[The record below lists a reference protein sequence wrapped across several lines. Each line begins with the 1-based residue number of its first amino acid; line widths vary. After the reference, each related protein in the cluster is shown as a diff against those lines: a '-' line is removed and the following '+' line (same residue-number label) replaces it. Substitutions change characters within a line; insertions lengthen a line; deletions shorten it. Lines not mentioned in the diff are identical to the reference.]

1 MRLLSF
7 FLLVCCN
14 YLAIWGQQTVV
25 TGKVTDKKGEPLSFV
40 QIQFLDS
47 KIGTKSDSLGNFYLS
62 TYYPTDTLLFR
73 LLGFQTERVR
83 IHKDKTQEVNVK
95 MSTQDK
101 EVAEIFLK
109 APTETR
115 GAQLHRRIITY
126 KAINNKEK
134 LSAYQYHLYNKIQL
148 DASNLDSNLINN
160 PLVDRLSIVKNY
172 LQTDSTDKNLLPVI
186 LSESVSDYYY
196 LKDPKLKK
204 ELVTASRI
212 TGVENMQMTQFLGD
226 MYLELNIYDNIY
238 DLFNKSFIS
247 PLAPYARS
255 YYQFYLD
262 DSTFIGADWCY
273 KLRFV
278 PKRSGDL
285 VFEGHMWVHD
295 TTYAV
300 KRFQANIAPG
310 ANLNYIQEFYIEQ
323 EFEQVQKEIWM
334 LTCEKMVL
342 SFKVT
347 EKSKFMGLIG
357 RKYSTRSQFVINEP
371 EPEEFYRSTNSVD
384 IQANAK
390 IRTDEEWA
398 ALRPVALNE
407 KELRIQEMVDS
418 LEAQPFYQN
427 MRKLTYF
434 ATTGYWP
441 IQKIEIGS
449 AASLVSM
456 NPVENFRVALA
467 LRTSND
473 FSKRLELGGRLAY
486 GFGDQRFKY
495 NLRVRYNI
503 TPQKRGMVNAYYNY
517 DIEQIGQ
524 SPTAAS
530 MGTSFVTFLSTAPF
544 DKLTFVEKTG
554 LSLEKDIKKDLIL
567 FGAFEW
573 KNYTPLGLATYQ
585 QFNGLDTV
593 NISQITATELTT
605 RVRWTKNEEF
615 LSGSFDRTALRSP
628 YPILSF
634 QGIFGFKEV
643 LGSDYS
649 YQKFEF
655 QYEHNT
661 QLGVLGRMR
670 YGFTLGYINGI
681 AAYPLLKVHEGN
693 QSLWLLTSTPNMV
706 NFLEFISDRYVVG
719 FAENRWEGLIFDRI
733 PLIKASKIRLITTE
747 RIMLGSLSAKQNQAL
762 LIPSF
767 VQPFNGIPYI
777 EVGVG
782 IENILKVIRID
793 VIYRATHQIPGT
805 SPFGIKARYS
815 LNF

>member
-7 FLLVCCN
+7 ILFNICF
-14 YLAIWGQQTVV
+14 LAIWGQQTVV
-25 TGKVTDKKGEPLSFV
+25 MGRVIDKKGEPISYV

-47 KIGTKSDSLGNFYLS
+47 KIGTKSDTLGNFLLS
-62 TYYPTDTLLFR
+62 TYYPTDTLVFR
-73 LLGFQTERVR
+73 LIGYQTER
-83 IHKDKTQEVNVK
+83 IKIKKDQTQELVVK
-95 MSTQDK
+95 LSTQDK
-101 EVAEIFLK
+101 EVAEVVLK

-115 GAQLHRRIITY
+115 GSQLHRRIVTY
-126 KAINNKEK
+126 KDINNKEK
-134 LSAYQYHLYNKIQL
+134 LEAYQYHLYNKIQL
-148 DASNLDSNLINN
+148 DASNLDSSLLNN

-172 LQTDSTDKNLLPVI
+172 LQTDSSDKSLLPAV

-196 LKDPKLKK
+196 RKDPKLKK
-204 ELVTASRI
+204 EVVEASRI
-212 TGVENMQMTQFLGD
+212 SGVENMQMTQFLGD

-247 PLAPYARS
+247 PLAPFARN

-300 KRFQANIAPG
+300 KRFEANIAPG

-323 EFEQVQKEIWM
+323 SFEQVQKEVWM
-334 LTCEKMVL
+334 LTSEKMVL

-347 EKSKFMGLIG
+347 EKSKFLGLIG
-357 RKYSTRSQFVINEP
+357 RKYSQRSAYVINAAQ
-371 EPEEFYRSTNSVD
+371 PEEFYRSNNSVD
-384 IQANAK
+384 VMSNAK
-390 IRTDEEWA
+390 ERTDEEWA
-398 ALRPVALNE
+398 QLRPISLSD
-407 KELRIQEMVDS
+407 KEQRIEQMVDS

-441 IQKIEIGS
+441 VQKIEIGS
-449 AASLVSM
+449 ATSLISM
-456 NPVENFRVALA
+456 NPVEKFRVALA

-473 FSKRLELGGRLAY
+473 FSKRFEIGGRVAY

-495 NLRVRYNI
+495 NVKLRYNI
-503 TPQKRGMVNAYYNY
+503 TPQKRGMLMAYYNY
-517 DIEQIGQ
+517 DIEQIGL

-530 MGTSFVTFLSTAPF
+530 MGTSFVTILSTAPF
-544 DKLTFVEKTG
+544 DKLTFVQKAG
-554 LSLEKDIKKDLIL
+554 VSLEKDIKKDLIV

-585 QFNGLDTV
+585 QWNGLDTI
-593 NISQITATELTT
+593 NLSQITATELTT
-605 RVRWTKNEEF
+605 RIRWTKDEEF

-634 QGIFGFKEV
+634 QGIFGFKDV
-643 LGSDYS
+643 FGSDYN
-649 YQKFEF
+649 YQKLEF
-655 QYEHNT
+655 QFEHNT

-681 AAYPLLKVHEGN
+681 AAYPLLKVHDGN
-693 QSLWLLTSTPNMV
+693 QSLWLLTSASNMV
-706 NFLEFISDRYVVG
+706 NFLEFISDRYVIG
-719 FAENRWEGLIFDRI
+719 FAENKWEGLLFDRI
-733 PLIKASKIRLITTE
+733 PLVKKSKIRLVTTE
-747 RIMLGSLSAKQNQAL
+747 RIMLGSLSSKQNQAL

-767 VQPFNGIPYI
+767 VQPFNGVPYVEI
-777 EVGVG
+777 GIG
-782 IENILKVIRID
+782 IENIFKVLRID
-793 VIYRATHQIPGT
+793 LLYRATHQIPGT

>member
-7 FLLVCCN
+7 ILFNSCF
-14 YLAIWGQQTVV
+14 LAIWGQQTVV
-25 TGKVTDKKGEPLSFV
+25 MGRVIDKKGEPISYV

-47 KIGTKSDSLGNFYLS
+47 KIGTKSDTLGNFYLS

-73 LLGFQTERVR
+73 LIGYQTER
-83 IHKDKTQEVNVK
+83 IKIKKDQTQELVVK
-95 MSTQDK
+95 LSTQDK
-101 EVAEIFLK
+101 EVAEVVLK

-115 GAQLHRRIITY
+115 GSQLHRRIVTY
-126 KAINNKEK
+126 KDINNKEK
-134 LSAYQYHLYNKIQL
+134 LEAYQYHLYNKIQL
-148 DASNLDSNLINN
+148 DASNLDSGLINN
-160 PLVDRLSIVKNY
+160 PLVDRLSLVKNY
-172 LQTDSTDKNLLPVI
+172 LQTDSSDTSLLPVV

-196 LKDPKLKK
+196 RKDPKLKK
-204 ELVTASRI
+204 EVVEASRI
-212 TGVENMQMTQFLGD
+212 SGVENMQMTQFLGD

-247 PLAPYARS
+247 PLAPFARN

-300 KRFQANIAPG
+300 KRFEANIAPG

-323 EFEQVQKEIWM
+323 AFEQVQKEVWM
-334 LTCEKMVL
+334 LTSEKMVL

-347 EKSKFMGLIG
+347 EKSKFLGLIG
-357 RKYSTRSQFVINEP
+357 RKYSQRSAYVINAGQ
-371 EPEEFYRSTNSVD
+371 PEEFYRSNNSVD
-384 IQANAK
+384 VLSNAK
-390 IRTDEEWA
+390 ERSDEEWA
-398 ALRPVALNE
+398 QLRPLSLTD
-407 KELRIQEMVDS
+407 KEQRIEQMVDS

-434 ATTGYWP
+434 TTTGYWP

-449 AASLVSM
+449 ATSLISM
-456 NPVENFRVALA
+456 NPVEKFRVALA

-473 FSKRLELGGRLAY
+473 FSKRFEIGGRVAY

-495 NLRVRYNI
+495 NVRLRYNI
-503 TPQKRGMVNAYYNY
+503 TPQKRGMLMAYYNY
-517 DIEQIGQ
+517 DIEQIGL

-530 MGTSFVTFLSTAPF
+530 MGTSFVTILSTAPF
-544 DKLTFVEKTG
+544 DKLTFVQKAG
-554 LSLEKDIKKDLIL
+554 VSLEKDIKKDLIV
-567 FGAFEW
+567 FGAIEW

-585 QFNGLDTV
+585 RFNGFDTLNV
-593 NISQITATELTT
+593 DNISTTVLTT
-605 RVRWTKNEEF
+605 RIRWTKDEEF

-634 QGIFGFKEV
+634 QGIFGFKDV
-643 LGSDYS
+643 FGSDYN
-649 YQKFEF
+649 YQKLEF
-655 QYEHNT
+655 QFEHNT
-661 QLGVLGRMR
+661 QIGVLGRMR

-681 AAYPLLKVHEGN
+681 AAYPLLKVHDGN
-693 QSLWLLTSTPNMV
+693 QSLWLLTSATNMV
-706 NFLEFISDRYVVG
+706 NFLEFISDRYVIG
-719 FAENRWEGLIFDRI
+719 FAENKWEGLLFDRI
-733 PLIKASKIRLITTE
+733 PLVKKSKIRLVTTE
-747 RIMLGSLSAKQNQAL
+747 RIMLGSLSSKQNQAL

-767 VQPFNGIPYI
+767 VQPFNGVPYVEI
-777 EVGVG
+777 GVG
-782 IENILKVIRID
+782 IENIFKVLRID
-793 VIYRATHQIPGT
+793 LLYRATHQIPGT

>member
-7 FLLVCCN
+7 ILFNSCF
-14 YLAIWGQQTVV
+14 LAIWGQQTVV
-25 TGKVTDKKGEPLSFV
+25 MGRVIDKKGEPISYV

-47 KIGTKSDSLGNFYLS
+47 KIGTKSDTLGNFYLS

-73 LLGFQTERVR
+73 LIGYQTER
-83 IHKDKTQEVNVK
+83 IKIKKDQTQELVVK
-95 MSTQDK
+95 LSTQDK
-101 EVAEIFLK
+101 EVAEVVLK

-115 GAQLHRRIITY
+115 GSQLHRRIVTY
-126 KAINNKEK
+126 KDINNKEK
-134 LSAYQYHLYNKIQL
+134 LEAYQYHLYNKIQL
-148 DASNLDSNLINN
+148 DASNLDSGLINN
-160 PLVDRLSIVKNY
+160 PLVDRLSLVKNY
-172 LQTDSTDKNLLPVI
+172 LQTDSSDKSLLPVV

-196 LKDPKLKK
+196 RKDPKLKK
-204 ELVTASRI
+204 EVVEASRI
-212 TGVENMQMTQFLGD
+212 SGVENMQMTQFLGD

-247 PLAPYARS
+247 PLAPFARN

-300 KRFQANIAPG
+300 KRFEANIAPG

-323 EFEQVQKEIWM
+323 AFEQVQKEVWM
-334 LTCEKMVL
+334 LTSEKMVL

-347 EKSKFMGLIG
+347 EKSKFLGLIG
-357 RKYSTRSQFVINEP
+357 RKYSQRSAYVINAGQ
-371 EPEEFYRSTNSVD
+371 PEEFYRSNNSVD
-384 IQANAK
+384 VLSNAK
-390 IRTDEEWA
+390 ERSDEEWA
-398 ALRPVALNE
+398 QLRPLSLTD
-407 KELRIQEMVDS
+407 KEQRIEQMVDS

-434 ATTGYWP
+434 TTTGYWP

-449 AASLVSM
+449 ATSLISM
-456 NPVENFRVALA
+456 NPVEKFRVALA

-473 FSKRLELGGRLAY
+473 FSKRFEIGGRVAY

-495 NLRVRYNI
+495 NVRLRYNI
-503 TPQKRGMVNAYYNY
+503 TPQKRGMLMAYYNY
-517 DIEQIGQ
+517 DIEQIGL

-530 MGTSFVTFLSTAPF
+530 MGTSFVTILSTAPF
-544 DKLTFVEKTG
+544 DKLTFVQKAG
-554 LSLEKDIKKDLIL
+554 VSLEKDIKKDLIV

-585 QFNGLDTV
+585 RFNGFDTLNV
-593 NISQITATELTT
+593 DNISTTELTT
-605 RVRWTKNEEF
+605 RIRWTKDEEF

-634 QGIFGFKEV
+634 QGIFGFKDV
-643 LGSDYS
+643 FGSDYN
-649 YQKFEF
+649 YQKLEF
-655 QYEHNT
+655 QFEHNT
-661 QLGVLGRMR
+661 QIGVLGRMR

-681 AAYPLLKVHEGN
+681 AAYPLLKVHDGN
-693 QSLWLLTSTPNMV
+693 QSLWLLTSATNMV
-706 NFLEFISDRYVVG
+706 NFLEFISDRYVIG
-719 FAENRWEGLIFDRI
+719 FAENKWEGLLFDRI
-733 PLIKASKIRLITTE
+733 PLVKKSKIRLVTTE
-747 RIMLGSLSAKQNQAL
+747 RIILGSLSSKQNQAL

-767 VQPFNGIPYI
+767 VQPFNGVPYVEI
-777 EVGVG
+777 GVG
-782 IENILKVIRID
+782 IENIFKVLRID
-793 VIYRATHQIPGT
+793 LLYRATHQIPGT

>member
-7 FLLVCCN
+7 ILFNSCF
-14 YLAIWGQQTVV
+14 LAIWGQQTVV
-25 TGKVTDKKGEPLSFV
+25 MGRVIDKKGEPISYV

-73 LLGFQTERVR
+73 LIGYQTER
-83 IHKDKTQEVNVK
+83 IKIKKDQTQELVVK
-95 MSTQDK
+95 LSTQDK
-101 EVAEIFLK
+101 EVAEVILK

-126 KAINNKEK
+126 KNVNNKEK
-134 LSAYQYHLYNKIQL
+134 LEAYQYHLYNKIQL
-148 DASNLDSNLINN
+148 DASNLDSGLLNN
-160 PLVDRLSIVKNY
+160 PLVDRLSLVKNY
-172 LQTDSTDKNLLPVI
+172 LQTDSSDKYLLPVV

-196 LKDPKLKK
+196 RKDPKLKK
-204 ELVTASRI
+204 EVVEASRI
-212 TGVENMQMTQFLGD
+212 SGVENMQMTQFLGD

-247 PLAPYARS
+247 PLAPYART

-300 KRFQANIAPG
+300 KRFEANIAPG
-310 ANLNYIQEFYIEQ
+310 ANLNYIQDFYIEQ
-323 EFEQVQKEIWM
+323 AFEQVQKEVWM
-334 LTCEKMVL
+334 LTSEKMVL

-347 EKSKFMGLIG
+347 EKSKFLGLIG
-357 RKYSTRSQFVINEP
+357 RKYSQRSAYVINAGQ
-371 EPEEFYRSTNSVD
+371 PEEFYRSNNSVD
-384 IQANAK
+384 VLSNAK
-390 IRTDEEWA
+390 ERSDEEWA
-398 ALRPVALNE
+398 QLRPISLTD
-407 KELRIQEMVDS
+407 KEQRIEQMVDS

-449 AASLVSM
+449 ATSLVSM
-456 NPVENFRVALA
+456 NPVEKFRVALA

-473 FSKRLELGGRLAY
+473 FSKRFEIGGRVAY

-495 NLRVRYNI
+495 NVRLRYNI
-503 TPQKRGMVNAYYNY
+503 TPQKRGMLMTYYNH
-517 DIEQIGQ
+517 DIEQIGL

-530 MGTSFVTFLSTAPF
+530 MGTSFVTILSTAPF
-544 DKLTFVEKTG
+544 DKLTFVQKVG
-554 LSLEKDIKKDLIL
+554 VSLEKDIKKDLIV
-567 FGAFEW
+567 FGAIEW
-573 KNYTPLGLATYQ
+573 KNYTPLGLATYKR
-585 QFNGLDTV
+585 FNGFDTLNV
-593 NISQITATELTT
+593 DNISTTELTT
-605 RVRWTKNEEF
+605 RIRWTKDEEF

-634 QGIFGFKEV
+634 QGIFGFKDV
-643 LGSDYS
+643 FGSDYN
-649 YQKFEF
+649 YQKLEF
-655 QYEHNT
+655 QFEHNT
-661 QLGVLGRMR
+661 QIGVLGRMR

-681 AAYPLLKVHEGN
+681 AAYPLLKVHDGN
-693 QSLWLLTSTPNMV
+693 QSLWLLTSATNMV
-706 NFLEFISDRYVVG
+706 NFLEFISDKYVIG
-719 FAENRWEGLIFDRI
+719 FAENKWEGLLFDRI
-733 PLIKASKIRLITTE
+733 PLVKKSKIRLVTTE
-747 RIMLGSLSAKQNQAL
+747 RIMLGSLSSKQNQAL

-767 VQPFNGIPYI
+767 VQPFNGVPYVEI
-777 EVGVG
+777 GIG
-782 IENILKVIRID
+782 IENIFKVLRID
-793 VIYRATHQIPGT
+793 LLYRATHQIPGT
-805 SPFGIKARYS
+805 SPIGIKARYS

>member
-7 FLLVCCN
+7 ILFNSCF
-14 YLAIWGQQTVV
+14 LAIWGQQTVV
-25 TGKVTDKKGEPLSFV
+25 MGRVIDKKGEPISYV

-47 KIGTKSDSLGNFYLS
+47 KIGTKSDTLGNFYLS

-73 LLGFQTERVR
+73 LIGYQTER
-83 IHKDKTQEVNVK
+83 IKIKKDQTQELVVK
-95 MSTQDK
+95 LSTQDK
-101 EVAEIFLK
+101 EVAEVVLK

-115 GAQLHRRIITY
+115 GSQLHRRIVTY
-126 KAINNKEK
+126 KDINNKEK
-134 LSAYQYHLYNKIQL
+134 LEAYQYHLYNKIQL
-148 DASNLDSNLINN
+148 DASNLDSGLINN
-160 PLVDRLSIVKNY
+160 PLVDRLSLVKNY
-172 LQTDSTDKNLLPVI
+172 LQTDSSDKSLLPVV

-196 LKDPKLKK
+196 RKDPKLKK
-204 ELVTASRI
+204 EVVEASRI
-212 TGVENMQMTQFLGD
+212 SGVENMQMTQFLGD

-247 PLAPYARS
+247 PLAPFARN

-300 KRFQANIAPG
+300 KRFEANIAPG

-323 EFEQVQKEIWM
+323 AFEQVQKEVWM
-334 LTCEKMVL
+334 LTSEKMVL

-347 EKSKFMGLIG
+347 EKSKFLGLIG
-357 RKYSTRSQFVINEP
+357 RKYSQRSAYVINAGQ
-371 EPEEFYRSTNSVD
+371 PEEFYRSNNSVD
-384 IQANAK
+384 VLSNAK
-390 IRTDEEWA
+390 ERSDEEWA
-398 ALRPVALNE
+398 QLRPLSLTD
-407 KELRIQEMVDS
+407 KEQRIEQMVDS

-434 ATTGYWP
+434 TTTGYWP

-449 AASLVSM
+449 ATSLISM
-456 NPVENFRVALA
+456 NPVEKFRVALA

-473 FSKRLELGGRLAY
+473 FSKRFEIGGRVAY

-495 NLRVRYNI
+495 NVRLRYNI
-503 TPQKRGMVNAYYNY
+503 TPQKRGMLMAYYNY
-517 DIEQIGQ
+517 DIEQIGL

-530 MGTSFVTFLSTAPF
+530 MGTSFVTILSTAPF
-544 DKLTFVEKTG
+544 DKLTFVQKAG
-554 LSLEKDIKKDLIL
+554 VSLEKDIKKDLIV

-585 QFNGLDTV
+585 RFNGFDTLNV
-593 NISQITATELTT
+593 DNISTTELTT
-605 RVRWTKNEEF
+605 RIRWTKDEEF

-634 QGIFGFKEV
+634 QGIFGFKDV
-643 LGSDYS
+643 FGSDYN
-649 YQKFEF
+649 YQKLEF
-655 QYEHNT
+655 QFEHNT
-661 QLGVLGRMR
+661 QIGVLGRMR

-681 AAYPLLKVHEGN
+681 AAYPLLKVHDGN
-693 QSLWLLTSTPNMV
+693 QSLWLLTSATNMV
-706 NFLEFISDRYVVG
+706 NFLEFISDRYVIG
-719 FAENRWEGLIFDRI
+719 FAENKWEGLLFDRI
-733 PLIKASKIRLITTE
+733 PLVKKSKIRLVTTE
-747 RIMLGSLSAKQNQAL
+747 RIMLGNLSSKQNQAL

-767 VQPFNGIPYI
+767 VQPFNGVPYVEI
-777 EVGVG
+777 GVG
-782 IENILKVIRID
+782 IENIFKVLRID
-793 VIYRATHQIPGT
+793 LLYRATHQIPGT

>member
-7 FLLVCCN
+7 LLFNICI
-14 YLAIWGQQTVV
+14 LALWGQQTVV
-25 TGKVTDKKGEPLSFV
+25 TGRVTDKKGEPISYV

-47 KIGTKSDSLGNFYLS
+47 KIGTKSDTLGNFYLS
-62 TYYPTDTLLFR
+62 TYYPTDTLVFR
-73 LLGFQTERVR
+73 LMGYQTER
-83 IHKDKTQEVNVK
+83 IKIKKDQTQELVVK
-95 MSTQDK
+95 LSTQDK
-101 EVAEIFLK
+101 EVAEVVLI

-115 GAQLHRRIITY
+115 GAQLHRRIMTY
-126 KAINNKEK
+126 KDINNKEK
-134 LSAYQYHLYNKIQL
+134 LAAYQYHLYNKIQL
-148 DASNLDSNLINN
+148 DANNLDSGLINN
-160 PLVDRLSIVKNY
+160 PLVDRLAVVKSY
-172 LQTDSTDKNLLPVI
+172 LQTDSADKSLLPVV
-186 LSESVSDYYY
+186 LSESVSDYFYR
-196 LKDPKLKK
+196 KDPKLKK
-204 ELVTASRI
+204 EVVEATRI
-212 TGVENMQMTQFLGD
+212 TGVDNMQMTQFLGD

-247 PLAPYARS
+247 PLAPYART

-285 VFEGHMWVHD
+285 VFEGHMWIHD

-300 KRFQANIAPG
+300 KKFQAHIAPG

-323 EFEQVQKEIWM
+323 AFEQVQKEVWM
-334 LTCEKMVL
+334 LTSEKMVL
-342 SFKVT
+342 SFKIT
-347 EKSKFMGLIG
+347 EKSKFLGLIG
-357 RKYSTRSQFVINEP
+357 RKYSQRSQYLINNAQ
-371 EPEEFYRSTNSVD
+371 PEEFYRSSNTVAVLS
-384 IQANAK
+384 NAK
-390 IRTDEEWA
+390 ARSAAEWEQ
-398 ALRPVALNE
+398 LRPVSLSD
-407 KELRIQEMVDS
+407 KEEHIEQMVDS
-418 LEAQPFYQN
+418 LEAQPFYQT

-441 IQKIEIGS
+441 VQKIEIGS
-449 AASLVSM
+449 AASLMSV

-473 FSKRLELGGRLAY
+473 FSKRFEIGGRLAY

-495 NLRVRYNI
+495 NIRLRYNI
-503 TPQKRGMVNAYYNY
+503 TPQKRGMLNAYYNY

-530 MGTSFVTFLSTAPF
+530 MGTSFATFLSTAPF
-544 DKLTFVEKTG
+544 DKLTFVQKAG
-554 LSLEKDIKKDLIL
+554 LSLEKDIRKDLIL
-567 FGAFEW
+567 FGALEW

-585 QFNGLDTV
+585 QWNGIDSI
-593 NISQITATELTT
+593 NISQITATEFTT
-605 RVRWTKNEEF
+605 RIRWTKDEEF

-634 QGIFGFKEV
+634 QGIFGFKGV
-643 LGSDYS
+643 LGSDYN
-649 YQKFEF
+649 YQKIEF

-670 YGFTLGYINGI
+670 YGFTLGYINGL

-693 QSLWLLTSTPNMV
+693 QSLWLLTSTANMV
-706 NFLEFISDRYVVG
+706 NFLEFISDRYVIG
-719 FAENRWEGLIFDRI
+719 FAENRWEGLFFDRI

-747 RIMLGSLSAKQNQAL
+747 RIMLGSLSAQQNQAL

-767 VQPFNGIPYI
+767 VRPFNGIPYVEI
-777 EVGVG
+777 GVG

-793 VIYRATHQIPGT
+793 FIYRATHQIPGT

>member
-1 MRLLSF
+1 
-7 FLLVCCN
+7 
-14 YLAIWGQQTVV
+14 
-25 TGKVTDKKGEPLSFV
+25 
-40 QIQFLDS
+40 
-47 KIGTKSDSLGNFYLS
+47 
-62 TYYPTDTLLFR
+62 
-73 LLGFQTERVR
+73 
-83 IHKDKTQEVNVK
+83 
-95 MSTQDK
+95 
-101 EVAEIFLK
+101 
-109 APTETR
+109 
-115 GAQLHRRIITY
+115 
-126 KAINNKEK
+126 
-134 LSAYQYHLYNKIQL
+134 
-148 DASNLDSNLINN
+148 
-160 PLVDRLSIVKNY
+160 
-172 LQTDSTDKNLLPVI
+172 
-186 LSESVSDYYY
+186 
-196 LKDPKLKK
+196 
-204 ELVTASRI
+204 
-212 TGVENMQMTQFLGD
+212 
-226 MYLELNIYDNIY
+226 
-238 DLFNKSFIS
+238 
-247 PLAPYARS
+247 
-255 YYQFYLD
+255 
-262 DSTFIGADWCY
+262 
-273 KLRFV
+273 
-278 PKRSGDL
+278 
-285 VFEGHMWVHD
+285 
-295 TTYAV
+295 
-300 KRFQANIAPG
+300 
-310 ANLNYIQEFYIEQ
+310 
-323 EFEQVQKEIWM
+323 
-334 LTCEKMVL
+334 
-342 SFKVT
+342 
-347 EKSKFMGLIG
+347 MGLIG

-371 EPEEFYRSTNSVD
+371 EPEEFYRSPNAVD

-449 AASLVSM
+449 VASLVSM

-605 RVRWTKNEEF
+605 RVRWTKDEEF

-634 QGIFGFKEV
+634 QGIFGFKDV

-767 VQPFNGIPYI
+767 VQPFIGIPYI

>member
-1 MRLLSF
+1 MKPI
-7 FLLVCCN
+7 FLGLFCFLIS
-14 YLAIWGQQTVV
+14 LAFGQQTIVS
-25 TGKVTDKKGEPLSFV
+25 GRVTDKKGEPLSDV
-40 QIQFLDS
+40 NIQFLDS
-47 KIGTKSDSLGNFYLS
+47 KISTRSDSLGNFYLS

-73 LLGFQTERVR
+73 LLGYQTQR
-83 IHKDKTQEVNVK
+83 IKINKDKNQELVIK
-95 MSTQDK
+95 MPTQDK
-101 EVAEIFLK
+101 DIAEIILK

-126 KAINNKEK
+126 KDVNNKEK
-134 LSAYQYHLYNKIQL
+134 LSAYQYHLYNKIEL
-148 DASNLDSNLINN
+148 DASNLDSGLLNN
-160 PLVDRLSIVKNY
+160 PIVNRLDLVKSY
-172 LQTDSTDKNLLPVI
+172 LQTDSNNTSLLPVI

-196 LKDPKLKK
+196 RKDPKLKK
-204 ELVTASRI
+204 EVVGATKI

-262 DSTFIGADWCY
+262 DSTFIGSDWCY

-285 VFEGHMWVHD
+285 VFEGHMWIHD

-300 KRFQANIAPG
+300 KRIEANIAPG
-310 ANLNYIQEFYIEQ
+310 ANLNYIQEFYFEQ
-323 EFEQVQKEIWM
+323 SFEQVQKEVWM
-334 LTCEKMVL
+334 LTEENVVL

-347 EKSKFMGLIG
+347 EKSKFLGLIG
-357 RKYSTRSQFVINEP
+357 RKYSRRSTFMINQP
-371 EPEEFYRSTNSVD
+371 HEEAFYRSENAVEVASNAKTLSNEEWEKMRPIALSTQEAQ
-384 IQANAK
+384 IQA
-390 IRTDEEWA
+390 
-398 ALRPVALNE
+398 
-407 KELRIQEMVDS
+407 MVDS

-441 IQKIEIGS
+441 IQKIELGS
-449 AASLVSM
+449 AASLVSV
-456 NPVENFRVALA
+456 NPVEKFRMSLA

-473 FSKRLELGGRLAY
+473 FSKRLELGGRIAY
-486 GFGDQRFKY
+486 GFGDERFKY
-495 NLRVRYNI
+495 NVRVRYNI
-503 TPQKRGMVNAYYNY
+503 TPQKRGMLNAYYNY

-544 DKLTFVEKTG
+544 DKLTFVQKAG
-554 LSLEKDIKKDLIL
+554 LSLEKDIKKDLIVYT
-567 FGAFEW
+567 AAEW

-585 QFNGLDTV
+585 RLIGQDTIQLS
-593 NISQITATELTT
+593 NLTAAEFTT
-605 RVRWTKNEEF
+605 RIRWTKDEEF

-634 QGIFGFKEV
+634 QGVFGIKGI
-643 LGSDYS
+643 LGSEYN

-670 YGFTLGYINGI
+670 YGFTLGYINGST
-681 AAYPLLKVHEGN
+681 AYPLLKVHEGN
-693 QSLWLLTSTPNMV
+693 QSVWLLTSTFNMV
-706 NFLEFISDRYVVG
+706 NFIEFVSDRYVIG

-733 PLIKASKIRLITTE
+733 PLVKASKIRLITTE
-747 RIMLGSLSAKQNQAL
+747 RFMLGGLSSKHADQM
-762 LIPSF
+762 LIPEF
-767 VQPFNGIPYI
+767 VRPFNGIPYI

-793 VIYRATHQIPGT
+793 VVYRATHQIPGV
-805 SPFGIKARYS
+805 SPIGIKARYS

>member
-7 FLLVCCN
+7 IFFNICFLAL
-14 YLAIWGQQTVV
+14 WGQQTVV
-25 TGKVTDKKGEPLSFV
+25 MGRVIDKKGEPISYV

-47 KIGTKSDSLGNFYLS
+47 KIGTKSDTLGNFYLS
-62 TYYPTDTLLFR
+62 TYYPTDTLVFR
-73 LLGFQTERVR
+73 LIGYQTER
-83 IHKDKTQEVNVK
+83 IKIKKDQTQELVVK
-95 MSTQDK
+95 LSTQDK
-101 EVAEIFLK
+101 EVAEVVLK

-115 GAQLHRRIITY
+115 GSQLHRRIVTY
-126 KAINNKEK
+126 KDINNKEK
-134 LSAYQYHLYNKIQL
+134 LEAYQYHLYNKIQL
-148 DASNLDSNLINN
+148 DASNLDSSLLNN

-172 LQTDSTDKNLLPVI
+172 LQTDSSDKSLLPAV

-196 LKDPKLKK
+196 RKDPKLKK
-204 ELVTASRI
+204 EVVEASRI
-212 TGVENMQMTQFLGD
+212 SGVENMQMTQFLGD

-247 PLAPYARS
+247 PLAPFARN

-300 KRFQANIAPG
+300 KRFEANIAPG

-323 EFEQVQKEIWM
+323 AFEQVQKEVWM
-334 LTCEKMVL
+334 LTSEKMVL

-347 EKSKFMGLIG
+347 EKSKFLGLIG
-357 RKYSTRSQFVINEP
+357 RKYSQRSAYVINAAQ
-371 EPEEFYRSTNSVD
+371 PEEFYRSNNSVD
-384 IQANAK
+384 VMSNAK
-390 IRTDEEWA
+390 ERTDEEWA
-398 ALRPVALNE
+398 QLRPISLSD
-407 KELRIQEMVDS
+407 KEQRIEQMVDS

-441 IQKIEIGS
+441 VQKIEIGS
-449 AASLVSM
+449 ATSLISM
-456 NPVENFRVALA
+456 NPVEKFRVALA

-473 FSKRLELGGRLAY
+473 FSKRFEIGGRVAY

-495 NLRVRYNI
+495 NVRLRYNI
-503 TPQKRGMVNAYYNY
+503 TPQKRGMLMAYYNY
-517 DIEQIGQ
+517 DIEQIGL

-530 MGTSFVTFLSTAPF
+530 MGSSFVTILSTAPF
-544 DKLTFVEKTG
+544 DKLTFVQKAG
-554 LSLEKDIKKDLIL
+554 VSLEKDMKKDLIL
-567 FGAFEW
+567 YGAFEW

-585 QFNGLDTV
+585 QWNGLDTI
-593 NISQITATELTT
+593 NLSQITATELTT
-605 RVRWTKNEEF
+605 RIRWTKDEEF

-634 QGIFGFKEV
+634 QGIFGFKDV
-643 LGSDYS
+643 FGSDYN
-649 YQKFEF
+649 YQKLEF
-655 QYEHNT
+655 QFEHNT

-681 AAYPLLKVHEGN
+681 AAYPLLKVHDGN
-693 QSLWLLTSTPNMV
+693 QSLWLLTSASNMV
-706 NFLEFISDRYVVG
+706 NFLEFISDRYVIG
-719 FAENRWEGLIFDRI
+719 FAENKWEGLLFDRI
-733 PLIKASKIRLITTE
+733 PLVKKSKIRLVTTE
-747 RIMLGSLSAKQNQAL
+747 RIMLGSLSSKQNQAL

-767 VQPFNGIPYI
+767 VQPFNGVPYVEI
-777 EVGVG
+777 GIG
-782 IENILKVIRID
+782 IENIFKVLRID
-793 VIYRATHQIPGT
+793 LLYRATHQIPGT

>member
-7 FLLVCCN
+7 ILFNICF
-14 YLAIWGQQTVV
+14 LAIWGQQTVV
-25 TGKVTDKKGEPLSFV
+25 MGRVIDKKGEPISYV

-47 KIGTKSDSLGNFYLS
+47 KIGTKSDTLGNFLLS
-62 TYYPTDTLLFR
+62 TYYPTDTLVFR
-73 LLGFQTERVR
+73 LIGYQTER
-83 IHKDKTQEVNVK
+83 IKIKKDQTQELVVK
-95 MSTQDK
+95 LSTQDK
-101 EVAEIFLK
+101 EVAEVVLK

-115 GAQLHRRIITY
+115 GSQLHRRIVTY
-126 KAINNKEK
+126 KDINNKEK
-134 LSAYQYHLYNKIQL
+134 LEAYQYHLYNKIQL
-148 DASNLDSNLINN
+148 DASNLDSSLLNN

-172 LQTDSTDKNLLPVI
+172 LQTDSSDKSLLPAV

-196 LKDPKLKK
+196 RKDPKLKK
-204 ELVTASRI
+204 EVVEASRI
-212 TGVENMQMTQFLGD
+212 SGVENMQMTQFLGD

-247 PLAPYARS
+247 PLAPFARN

-300 KRFQANIAPG
+300 KRFEANIAPG

-323 EFEQVQKEIWM
+323 SFEQVQKEVWM
-334 LTCEKMVL
+334 LTSEKMVL

-347 EKSKFMGLIG
+347 EKSKFLGLIG
-357 RKYSTRSQFVINEP
+357 RKYSQRSAYVINAAQ
-371 EPEEFYRSTNSVD
+371 PEEFYRSNNSVD
-384 IQANAK
+384 VMSNAK
-390 IRTDEEWA
+390 ERTDEEWA
-398 ALRPVALNE
+398 TLRPISLSD
-407 KELRIQEMVDS
+407 KEQRIEQMVDS
-418 LEAQPFYQN
+418 LEAQPFYPTL
-427 MRKLTYF
+427 RKLTYC

-441 IQKIEIGS
+441 VQKIESGS
-449 AASLVSM
+449 TTSLISM
-456 NPVENFRVALA
+456 NPVEKFRVALA

-473 FSKRLELGGRLAY
+473 FSKRFEIGGRVAY

-495 NLRVRYNI
+495 NVKLRYNI
-503 TPQKRGMVNAYYNY
+503 TPQKRGMLMAYYNY
-517 DIEQIGQ
+517 DIEQIGL

-530 MGTSFVTFLSTAPF
+530 MGTSFVTILSTAPF
-544 DKLTFVEKTG
+544 DKLTFVQKAG
-554 LSLEKDIKKDLIL
+554 VSLEKDIKKDLIV

-585 QFNGLDTV
+585 QWNGLDTI
-593 NISQITATELTT
+593 NLSQITATELTT
-605 RVRWTKNEEF
+605 RIRWTKDEEF

-634 QGIFGFKEV
+634 QGIFGFKDV
-643 LGSDYS
+643 FGSDYN
-649 YQKFEF
+649 YQKLEF
-655 QYEHNT
+655 QFEHNT

-681 AAYPLLKVHEGN
+681 AAYPLLKVHDGN
-693 QSLWLLTSTPNMV
+693 QSLWLLTSASNMV
-706 NFLEFISDRYVVG
+706 NFLEFISDRYVIG
-719 FAENRWEGLIFDRI
+719 FAENKWEGLLFDRI
-733 PLIKASKIRLITTE
+733 PLVKKSKIRLVTTE
-747 RIMLGSLSAKQNQAL
+747 RIMLGSLSSKQNQAL

-767 VQPFNGIPYI
+767 VQPFNGVPYVEI
-777 EVGVG
+777 GIG
-782 IENILKVIRID
+782 IENIFKVLRID
-793 VIYRATHQIPGT
+793 LLYRATHQIPGT

>member
-7 FLLVCCN
+7 ILFNSCF
-14 YLAIWGQQTVV
+14 LAIWGQQTVV
-25 TGKVTDKKGEPLSFV
+25 MGRVIDKKGEPISYV

-47 KIGTKSDSLGNFYLS
+47 KIGTKSDTLGNFYLS

-73 LLGFQTERVR
+73 LIGYQTER
-83 IHKDKTQEVNVK
+83 IKIKKDQTQELVVK
-95 MSTQDK
+95 LSTQDK
-101 EVAEIFLK
+101 EVAEVVLK

-115 GAQLHRRIITY
+115 GSQLHRRIVTY
-126 KAINNKEK
+126 KDINNKEK
-134 LSAYQYHLYNKIQL
+134 LEAYQYHLYNKIQL
-148 DASNLDSNLINN
+148 DASNLDSGLINN
-160 PLVDRLSIVKNY
+160 PLVDRLSLVKNY
-172 LQTDSTDKNLLPVI
+172 LQTDSSDKSLLPVV

-196 LKDPKLKK
+196 RKDPKLKK
-204 ELVTASRI
+204 EVVEASRI
-212 TGVENMQMTQFLGD
+212 SGVENMQMTQFLGD

-247 PLAPYARS
+247 PLAPFARN

-300 KRFQANIAPG
+300 KRFEANIAPG

-323 EFEQVQKEIWM
+323 AFEQVQKEVWM
-334 LTCEKMVL
+334 LTSEKMVL

-347 EKSKFMGLIG
+347 EKSKFLGLIG
-357 RKYSTRSQFVINEP
+357 RKYSQRSAYVINAGQ
-371 EPEEFYRSTNSVD
+371 PEEFYRSNNSVD
-384 IQANAK
+384 VLSNAK
-390 IRTDEEWA
+390 ERSDEEWA
-398 ALRPVALNE
+398 QLRPLSLTD
-407 KELRIQEMVDS
+407 KEQRIEQMVDS

-434 ATTGYWP
+434 TTTGYWP

-449 AASLVSM
+449 ATSLISM
-456 NPVENFRVALA
+456 NPVEKFRVALA

-473 FSKRLELGGRLAY
+473 FSKRFEIGGRVAY

-495 NLRVRYNI
+495 NVRLRYNI
-503 TPQKRGMVNAYYNY
+503 TPQKRGMLMAYYNY
-517 DIEQIGQ
+517 DIEQIGL

-530 MGTSFVTFLSTAPF
+530 MGTSFVTILSTAPF
-544 DKLTFVEKTG
+544 DKLTFVQKAG
-554 LSLEKDIKKDLIL
+554 VSLEKDIKKDLIV

-585 QFNGLDTV
+585 RFNGFDTLNV
-593 NISQITATELTT
+593 DNISTTELTT
-605 RVRWTKNEEF
+605 RIRWTKDEEF

-634 QGIFGFKEV
+634 QGIFGFKDV
-643 LGSDYS
+643 FGSDYN
-649 YQKFEF
+649 YQKLEF
-655 QYEHNT
+655 QFEHNT
-661 QLGVLGRMR
+661 QIGVLGRMR

-681 AAYPLLKVHEGN
+681 AAYPLLKVHDGN
-693 QSLWLLTSTPNMV
+693 QSLWLLTSATNMV
-706 NFLEFISDRYVVG
+706 NFLEFISDRYVIG
-719 FAENRWEGLIFDRI
+719 FAENKWEGLLFDRI
-733 PLIKASKIRLITTE
+733 PLVKKSKIRLVTTE
-747 RIMLGSLSAKQNQAL
+747 RIMLGSLSSKQNQAL

-767 VQPFNGIPYI
+767 VQPFNGVPYVEI
-777 EVGVG
+777 GVG
-782 IENILKVIRID
+782 IENIFKVLRID
-793 VIYRATHQIPGT
+793 LLYRATHQIPGT

>member
-1 MRLLSF
+1 MRLLSS
-7 FLLVCCN
+7 LLFNICV
-14 YLAIWGQQTVV
+14 LVLWGQQTVV
-25 TGKVTDKKGEPLSFV
+25 KGRVTDKKGAPISYV

-62 TYYPTDTLLFR
+62 TYYPTDSLVFR
-73 LLGFQTERVR
+73 LIGYQTERVK
-83 IHKDKTQEVNVK
+83 IKKDQIQELVVK
-95 MSTQDK
+95 LASQDK
-101 EVAEIFLK
+101 EVAEVVLT

-126 KAINNKEK
+126 KDINNKEK
-134 LSAYQYHLYNKIQL
+134 LAAYQYHLYNKIQL
-148 DASNLDSNLINN
+148 DANNLDSGLINN
-160 PLVDRLSIVKNY
+160 PLVDRLSIVKSY
-172 LQTDSTDKNLLPVI
+172 LQTDSADKSLLPVI
-186 LSESVSDYYY
+186 LSESVSDYFYR
-196 LKDPKLKK
+196 KDPKLKK
-204 ELVTASRI
+204 EVVEATRI

-247 PLAPYARS
+247 PLAPYART

-310 ANLNYIQEFYIEQ
+310 ANINYIQEFYIEQ
-323 EFEQVQKEIWM
+323 AFEQVQKEVWM
-334 LTCEKMVL
+334 LTSEKMVL

-347 EKSKFMGLIG
+347 EKSKFLGLIG
-357 RKYSTRSQFVINEP
+357 RKYSQRSQYVINNAQ
-371 EPEEFYRSTNSVD
+371 PEEFYRSSSSV
-384 IQANAK
+384 AVLSNAK
-390 IRTDEEWA
+390 ARNDAEWA
-398 ALRPVALNE
+398 QLRPISLSN
-407 KELRIQEMVDS
+407 KEERIEQMADS
-418 LEAQPFYQN
+418 LATQPFYQT

-441 IQKIEIGS
+441 VKKVEIGS
-449 AASLVSM
+449 AASLLSV

-473 FSKRLELGGRLAY
+473 FSKRFEIGGRLAY
-486 GFGDQRFKY
+486 GFGDERFKY
-495 NLRVRYNI
+495 NIRLRYNI
-503 TPQKRGMVNAYYNY
+503 TPQKRGMLNAYYNY

-530 MGTSFVTFLSTAPF
+530 MGTSFATFLSTAPF
-544 DKLTFVEKTG
+544 DKLTFVQKAG
-554 LSLEKDIKKDLIL
+554 LSLEKDIRNDLII
-567 FGAFEW
+567 FGALEW

-585 QFNGLDTV
+585 QWNGLDTL
-593 NISQITATELTT
+593 NINQITATEFTT
-605 RVRWTKNEEF
+605 RIRWTKDEEF

-634 QGIFGFKEV
+634 QGIFGFKDV
-643 LGSDYS
+643 FGSDYN
-649 YQKFEF
+649 YQKLEF
-655 QYEHNT
+655 QFEHNT

-670 YGFTLGYINGI
+670 YGFTLGYINGV

-693 QSLWLLTSTPNMV
+693 QSLWLLTSTANMV
-706 NFLEFISDRYVVG
+706 NFLEFISDRYVIG
-719 FAENRWEGLIFDRI
+719 FAENRWEGLFFDRI

-747 RIMLGSLSAKQNQAL
+747 RIMLGSLSEQQNQAL

-767 VQPFNGIPYI
+767 VRPFNGIPYV
-777 EVGVG
+777 ELGVG

-793 VIYRATHQIPGT
+793 FIYRATHQIPGI

>member
-1 MRLLSF
+1 M
-7 FLLVCCN
+7 
-14 YLAIWGQQTVV
+14 AIWGQQTVV
-25 TGKVTDKKGEPLSFV
+25 MGRVIDKKGEPISYV

-47 KIGTKSDSLGNFYLS
+47 KIGTKSDTLGNFYLS

-73 LLGFQTERVR
+73 LIGYQTER
-83 IHKDKTQEVNVK
+83 IKIKKDQTQELVVK
-95 MSTQDK
+95 LSTQDK
-101 EVAEIFLK
+101 EVAEVVLK

-115 GAQLHRRIITY
+115 GSQLHRRIVTY
-126 KAINNKEK
+126 KDINNKEK
-134 LSAYQYHLYNKIQL
+134 LEAYQYHLYNKIQL
-148 DASNLDSNLINN
+148 DASNLDSGLINN
-160 PLVDRLSIVKNY
+160 PLVDRLSLVKNY
-172 LQTDSTDKNLLPVI
+172 LQTDSSDTSLLPVV

-196 LKDPKLKK
+196 RKDPKLKK
-204 ELVTASRI
+204 EVVEASRI
-212 TGVENMQMTQFLGD
+212 SGVENMQMTQFLGD

-247 PLAPYARS
+247 PLAPFARN

-300 KRFQANIAPG
+300 KRFEANIAPG

-323 EFEQVQKEIWM
+323 AFEQVQKEVWM
-334 LTCEKMVL
+334 LTSEKMVL

-347 EKSKFMGLIG
+347 EKSKFLGLIG
-357 RKYSTRSQFVINEP
+357 RKYSQRSAYVINAGQ
-371 EPEEFYRSTNSVD
+371 PEEFYRSNNSVD
-384 IQANAK
+384 VLSNAK
-390 IRTDEEWA
+390 ERSDEEWA
-398 ALRPVALNE
+398 QLRPLSLTD
-407 KELRIQEMVDS
+407 KEQRIEQMVDS

-434 ATTGYWP
+434 TTTGYWP

-449 AASLVSM
+449 ATSLISM
-456 NPVENFRVALA
+456 NPVEKFRVALA

-473 FSKRLELGGRLAY
+473 FSKRFEIGGRVAY

-495 NLRVRYNI
+495 NVRLRYNI
-503 TPQKRGMVNAYYNY
+503 TPQKRGMLMAYYNY
-517 DIEQIGQ
+517 DIEQIGL

-530 MGTSFVTFLSTAPF
+530 MGTSFVTILSTAPF
-544 DKLTFVEKTG
+544 DKLTFVQKAG
-554 LSLEKDIKKDLIL
+554 VSLEKDIKKDLIV
-567 FGAFEW
+567 FGAIEW

-585 QFNGLDTV
+585 RFNGFDTLNV
-593 NISQITATELTT
+593 DNISTTELTT
-605 RVRWTKNEEF
+605 RIRWTKDEEF

-634 QGIFGFKEV
+634 QGIFGFKDV
-643 LGSDYS
+643 FGSDYN
-649 YQKFEF
+649 YQKLEF
-655 QYEHNT
+655 QFEHNT
-661 QLGVLGRMR
+661 QIGVLGRMR

-681 AAYPLLKVHEGN
+681 AAYPLLKVHDGN
-693 QSLWLLTSTPNMV
+693 QSLWLLTSATNMV
-706 NFLEFISDRYVVG
+706 NFLEFISDRYVIG
-719 FAENRWEGLIFDRI
+719 FAENKWEGLLFDRI
-733 PLIKASKIRLITTE
+733 PLVKKSKIRLVTTE
-747 RIMLGSLSAKQNQAL
+747 RIMLGSLSSKQNQAL

-767 VQPFNGIPYI
+767 VQPFNGVPYVEI
-777 EVGVG
+777 GVG
-782 IENILKVIRID
+782 IENIFKVLRID
-793 VIYRATHQIPGT
+793 LLYRATHQIPGT